1 MRAPSLP
8 PNEADRLADLHDF
21 GVLDTPSEKL
31 FNEFA
36 ELAAAI
42 CGTQYAAVTL
52 IDRDRQWFKAEYG
65 LAVGQTTRDESVCGH
80 AILEHEVF
88 EVPDTERDE
97 RFANNPVLTN
107 AGIRFYCGSQLRSGR
122 GHAIGMLCVLDSEPR
137 QLSLAQRHSLNQL
150 ADVMMAVLEAGRQS
164 RMLNWFGALVDTV
177 SDEILVTDPQSLRYL
192 YANPSAVRSLGYS
205 LEQLRGMTPMD
216 VMEGQNH
223 ATFNAYVR
231 QLQEGAP
238 QVVFEGVRQRSDGGS
253 YPVEARWQLVS
264 SFGRPVI
271 LSIVTDITQR
281 KEMERMKSEFIS
293 VVSHEL
299 RTPLTSIHGA
309 VKLLDSGIAGSLP
322 EGAARLVKLAARNSE
337 RLRTIVDDILDMEKM
352 ASGQMVFQ
360 IESLHAAPLLER
372 AAQAFEAVAGTAGV
386 QLVVSGGADLHL
398 RADAQ
403 RLQQVLA
410 NLISNALKFA
420 PRGSQVRVEA
430 SQAGPGTGVRLQ
442 VTDQGPGIP
451 DEFRARI
458 FQRFAQAQMTASRQ
472 KSGSGLG
479 LSIAKEMIERMGGSI
494 GYESEPGCTVFHVTL
509 PSAVA

>member
-21 GVLDTPSEKL
+21 GVLDTPSEKV

-65 LAVGQTTRDESVCGH
+65 LAFGQTTRDESVCGH
-80 AILEHEVF
+80 AILENEVF

-107 AGIRFYCGSQLRSGR
+107 AGIRFYCGSQLRSDR

-137 QLSLAQRHSLNQL
+137 QLSLAQRHSLDQL

-177 SDEILVTDPQSLRYL
+177 ADEILVTDPQSLRYL

-216 VMEGQNH
+216 VMKGQNH

-309 VKLLDSGIAGSLP
+309 VKLLDGGMAGVLP
-322 EGAARLVKLAARNSE
+322 EGAARLVTLAARNSE

-352 ASGQMVFQ
+352 ASGQMTFQ
-360 IESLHAAPLLER
+360 IDALDVAPLLER
-372 AAQAFEAVAGTAGV
+372 AAQAFEAVANTAGV
-386 QLVVSGGADLHL
+386 RLAVSGGAGLHL

-403 RLQQVLA
+403 RLHQVLA

-420 PRGSQVRVEA
+420 PKGSQVRVEA
-430 SQAGPGTGVRLQ
+430 SQAGPGSAVRLQ

-451 DEFRARI
+451 DEFRGRI
-458 FQRFAQAQMTASRQ
+458 FQRFAQAQMTASRP
-472 KSGSGLG
+472 KGGSGLG
-479 LSIAKEMIERMGGSI
+479 LSIAKEMVEHMGGRI
-494 GYESEPGCTVFHVTL
+494 GYDSVPGCTVFHVTL
-509 PSAVA
+509 PPAVA